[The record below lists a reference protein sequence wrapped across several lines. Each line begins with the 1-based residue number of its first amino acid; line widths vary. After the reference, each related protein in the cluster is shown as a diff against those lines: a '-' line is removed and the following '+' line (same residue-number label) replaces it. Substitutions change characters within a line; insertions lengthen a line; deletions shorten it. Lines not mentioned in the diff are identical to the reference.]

1 MPHTTSRSA
10 RQIDILIQVR
20 QFLTDTAQTST
31 PLYQVVDRALSSMSC
46 SELQAAIDEVS
57 RHGWLLQRIGFS

>member
-1 MPHTTSRSA
+1 M
-10 RQIDILIQVR
+10 LIQVR

-31 PLYQVVDRALSSMSC
+31 PLFQLVDRALSSMSC

-57 RHGWLLQRIGFS
+57 RQGWLLQRLGFS